1 MDAALDLL
9 ISSHL
14 GIIYKCLA
22 FCSIERSRP
31 ERLWLFLENHYSK
44 QFSKNETLSVPLFN
58 NTFYKLILYGRT
70 HNKSQ
75 KRRCS
80 EYCLETETEFF
91 ILQRNQQTRTY
102 ARKNSGNLFV
112 AVRLTAPQFSATIQT
127 ISILSKIAA
136 TMLSLILT

>member
-1 MDAALDLL
+1 MTGQHSFVVLYLEVCIKSDTEMDAALDLL

-80 EYCLETETEFF
+80 EYCLESFPF
-91 ILQRNQQTRTY
+91 LFHQGLKSQ
-102 ARKNSGNLFV
+102 KGND
-112 AVRLTAPQFSATIQT
+112 QN
-127 ISILSKIAA
+127 
-136 TMLSLILT
+136 